1 MKIKINEFWL
11 CEDGQLAPNSL
22 HINGRRQVQIAQ
34 FLRAGASKVWNRKNT
49 VTTISFSVVREHATT
64 RAAEGYML
72 QHEADIPASGVV
84 TFVCPDKNG
93 AEDFFYFDAGILD
106 TTEAAQ
112 IGVSTE
118 HSYTLIGG
126 RVITTKPTTV

>member
-1 MKIKINEFWL
+1 MKIQIANFWL

-22 HINGRRQVQIAQ
+22 RINGRRQVQIAPL
-34 FLRAGASKVWNRKNT
+34 LRALASKVFNRLNT

-64 RAAEGYML
+64 RAAEEYML
-72 QHEADIPASGVV
+72 QHEVDIPDTGIV
-84 TFVCPDKNG
+84 TFLCPDANQ
-93 AEDFFYFDAGILD
+93 AESTFYFDAGVLD
-106 TTEAAQ
+106 TTEASQ

-126 RVITTKPTTV
+126 RITIVKPT